1 MNWLGFR
8 NIKKTEIPYLVSP
21 QADKSISNYMKMIST
36 KVGNLSK
43 SWESSEEGMIHLP
56 ESQEGEFQKAWMM
69 FEGYLWRWMMFEGYL
84 WRMETAWVEQR
95 VRELWR
101 FLLVTAVSEAFP
113 PQAGWMRQWLWHGW
127 KAYLVVLTLYL
138 QEDCYPFQLCCVLF
152 C

>member
-21 QADKSISNYMKMIST
+21 QEDKSISNYMKMIST

-69 FEGYLWRWMMFEGYL
+69 FEGYL
-84 WRMETAWVEQR
+84 
-95 VRELWR
+95 
-101 FLLVTAVSEAFP
+101 
-113 PQAGWMRQWLWHGW
+113 
-127 KAYLVVLTLYL
+127 
-138 QEDCYPFQLCCVLF
+138 
-152 C
+152 